1 MSLHMLTITG
11 YEHHLTGAG
20 VQANQIDIYDIAWAL
35 SQINRFVGH
44 ARRPYSVAEHSLLV
58 ADLAKIDGKSPAV
71 QLACLLHDAHEAYT
85 GDVGSP
91 HKNAIG
97 LAWGTFET
105 LQADRVRRALNVA
118 EIFAKHSGLINHFD
132 LVALATER
140 LQLTKHNPDHH
151 SHWPVLDTIGAQIK
165 PSSWANL
172 MNGPARARRWNEWR
186 DLFLE
191 RYFDLTRAVAA
202 SGDLPQLQGAGA

>member
-11 YEHHLTGAG
+11 REHQLTGAA
-20 VQANQIDIYDIAWAL
+20 VQTNLIDIYEVAWSL
-35 SQINRFVGH
+35 SQVNRFVGH

-58 ADLAKIDGKSPAV
+58 ADLAERDGKSAAV
-71 QLACLLHDAHEAYT
+71 QLACLLHDAHEAYV

-91 HKNAIG
+91 HKNAVG
-97 LAWGTFET
+97 LSWGAFET

-118 EIFAKHSGLINHFD
+118 WIFQQHARLVECFD

-140 LQLTKHNPDHH
+140 QQLTHYNPAHH
-151 SHWPVLDTIGAQIK
+151 APWPVLDTFGAQVR
-165 PSSWANL
+165 PSTWANL
-172 MNGPARARRWNEWR
+172 MNGPAKNRRWNEWR

-191 RYFDLTRAVAA
+191 RYFDLARAVAA
-202 SGDLPQLQGAGA
+202 SGEQEQQEAAA